1 MLKFTYL
8 KPYTFIENK
17 ETCRLCCSFQ
27 TQIKNLYR
35 YHGNMSSLLGEVN
48 HYRYPGNM
56 SSLLGEVNNYRYP
69 GYMSSLLGEVNNY
82 RYPGNMSSLLGEVNN
97 YTVGAES
104 MAHAESM
111 ARRRF
116 AANTAAPVHFLKDFF
131 S

>member
-1 MLKFTYL
+1 MPFYHSKFDIKLSTTDRDYKKYCMLKFTYL

-69 GYMSSLLGEVNNY
+69 G
-82 RYPGNMSSLLGEVNN
+82 NMSSLLGEVNN
-97 YTVGAES
+97 
-104 MAHAESM
+104 
-111 ARRRF
+111 
-116 AANTAAPVHFLKDFF
+116 
-131 S
+131 